1 MFLDDTE
8 NLPPD
13 SLLEVV
19 TDWVS
24 KSTNLCTAALSC
36 PEPALPQGG
45 IPMPPITPFAGL
57 FRLVKATY
65 ISIKIKKTKCF
76 FFFFFLDGVFWL
88 HY

>member
-1 MFLDDTE
+1 MFSDDKE

-19 TDWVS
+19 TDWIS
-24 KSTNLCTAALSC
+24 KNTKLCTTSLYF

-57 FRLVKATY
+57 FK
-65 ISIKIKKTKCF
+65 
-76 FFFFFLDGVFWL
+76 
-88 HY
+88 